1 VTTGTEGRCGF
12 VAIVGRPNTGKSTL
26 LNALV
31 GQKISIVTDKPHTT
45 RHRILGVLN
54 RGNDQAVF
62 IDTPGHARRSD
73 RALHRLMAR
82 ALSQAVS
89 EADLVLLV
97 VDARGL
103 KAEDR
108 QLIEQLRDRGDQCIL
123 VLNKVDRVA
132 GKQALLPML
141 QEVAQECGFAAYVPL
156 SALSGDNVDALCS
169 EIFARLPQGPLLY
182 PPEFTTDPDTQ
193 FRAAEIVREKLMQ
206 LLHDELP
213 YGLTVEIE
221 HLGRHEDGQW
231 VVHALIWV
239 ERESH
244 KPIVIGKSGRV
255 LKDAGTAARIE
266 LKSLLNDRVHLA
278 MWVKVRE
285 HWSDSERELKR
296 FGYDLS

>member
-1 VTTGTEGRCGF
+1 MNSTEARCGY
-12 VAIVGRPNTGKSTL
+12 VAIIGRPNVGKSTL

-54 RGNDQAVF
+54 RGEDQAIF

-73 RALHRLMAR
+73 RALHRVMAR
-82 ALSQAVS
+82 ALNQAVS

-103 KAEDR
+103 KPEDR
-108 QLIEQLRDRGDQCIL
+108 QVIDELHDRDTRCIL
-123 VLNKVDRVA
+123 VLNKIDRLA
-132 GKQALLPML
+132 SRQALLPTL
-141 QEVAQECGFAAYVPL
+141 EKLAAEYDFAAYVPL
-156 SALSGDNVDALCS
+156 AALSGKNVDALVT
-169 EIFARLPQGPLLY
+169 EIFQRLPHGPVLF
-182 PPEFTTDPDTQ
+182 PRDFVTDRDVR

-206 LLHDELP
+206 VLHQELP

-221 HLGRHEDGQW
+221 HLGRNDDGQW
-231 VVHALIWV
+231 LVHALIHV
-239 ERESH
+239 ERESQ

-255 LKDAGTAARIE
+255 LKDVGSAARLEIMT
-266 LKSLLNDRVHLA
+266 LVGDRVHLA

-285 HWSDSERELKR
+285 HWSDSERELQR
-296 FGYDLS
+296 LGYEQF